1 MATISLEMA
10 KNELARD
17 ILGLTDIDTVMKLRR
32 SYRRITQKSEPK
44 WPKAGPFSYEEMM
57 ERISKSEWEAEHGMT
72 VPTELVMEEA
82 RQMLTGR

>member
-44 WPKAGPFSYEEMM
+44 WPWIGP
-57 ERISKSEWEAEHGMT
+57 RD
-72 VPTELVMEEA
+72 VEEA
-82 RQMLTGR
+82 NQRIDISLAQALNGESMPIEDFIAELKQGL